1 MKNAT
6 QNNAYMIATEGTA
19 ESPAGIVNVYDV
31 PVVHI
36 GEVKA
41 AGKVS
46 HGMAY
51 NLLAGNVAQDMTT
64 ADALKEWP
72 RSLKNDK
79 SAFRRLIDTKT
90 ATVRAAYELSVKS
103 ATRYTEPTLQA
114 LDKAVKAYNNP
125 DAAGGKK
132 PSVAEQVAEILLGK
146 GTPKAKLEAIAE
158 LQAIAKILNAE

>member
-1 MKNAT
+1 
-6 QNNAYMIATEGTA
+6 MIATAGTA
-19 ESPAGIVNVYDV
+19 EAPEGIVNAFDV
-31 PVVHI
+31 PPVHI
-36 GEVKA
+36 AEVKA

-51 NLLAGNVAQDMTT
+51 NLLAGTVAPDMTT

-79 SAFRRLIDTKT
+79 SAFRRLIDSKT
-90 ATVRAAYELSVKS
+90 TAIRAAYELSVKS

-114 LDKAVKAYNNP
+114 LDKALKAFNNP

-132 PSVAEQVAEILLGK
+132 PSVAEQVAEIIAGK

-158 LQAIAKILNAE
+158 LAAVAKILGAE